1 MKIPTS
7 YLRMTAIAVLTAGLI
22 GCGGGG
28 GGGGP
33 AIPTA
38 SNAAITPPPTT
49 AVPITTGAQAT
60 NTTIAAAAF
69 QAVNG
74 AGLQTIGNIPSLAG
88 AVTTAPTA
96 TETTRLMIAEIVR
109 RHAEKIKDYMGSAP
123 VAGAQIVQ
131 TVPCSVGGTETFV
144 VDDMSGNFSQI
155 FVNCDEGGVIFHG
168 TISSTGVSSN
178 FMLGSTPSSPYNIS
192 IAATITID
200 LSITTVSPA
209 AVLVSQGSFSFSVA
223 LSGTMVD
230 NGAGGVMPDFPTHTQ
245 THITGPSLLASDG
258 VNREQ
263 LSNFALTVVDDDV
276 TVATTI
282 NSGSHFTYANSA
294 SAINGAVT
302 VTIATAIHYA
312 FEGAHPDAGVI
323 EITTTSPGMI
333 KVTFSSVA
341 PLIMVQ
347 VYSDTA
353 GTSLADTY
361 NTLTWDQFE
370 ALI

>member
-131 TVPCSVGGTETFV
+131 TVPCSVSGTETFV

-155 FVNCDEGGVIFHG
+155 LVNCDEGGVIFHG
-168 TISSTGVSSN
+168 TISSTGVSATVN
-178 FMLGSTPSSPYNIS
+178 LGSTVGSSYNIS
-192 IAATITID
+192 VTATITID
-200 LSITTVSPA
+200 LSITTASPA
-209 AVLVSQGSFSFSVA
+209 AVLVSQGSFTFSVTS
-223 LSGTMVD
+223 SGTMQD
-230 NGAGGVMPDFPTHTQ
+230 DGFGGLRPVGVTT
-245 THITGPSLLASDG
+245 IVIAGPSLLASDG

-312 FEGAHPDAGVI
+312 FEDAHPDAGVI

-341 PLIMVQ
+341 PLITVQ

-353 GTSLADTY
+353 GTTLADTY
-361 NTLTWDQFE
+361 TTLTWAQFE
-370 ALI
+370 API

>member
-1 MKIPTS
+1 
-7 YLRMTAIAVLTAGLI
+7 MTAIAVLAAGLV

-28 GGGGP
+28 GGGSD
-33 AIPTA
+33 IPTA
-38 SNAAITPPPTT
+38 SNAAITPPPTGPVT
-49 AVPITTGAQAT
+49 ITTGATAETT

-69 QAVNG
+69 QGVNG
-74 AGLQTIGNIPSLAG
+74 AGLQTIGNLPSLAG

-96 TETTRLMIAEIVR
+96 TETRRLMIAEIVR

-258 VNREQ
+258 VNSEQ
-263 LSNFALTVVDDDV
+263 LSNFDLTVVDDDTTGTTV
-276 TVATTI
+276 T
-282 NSGSHFTYANSA
+282 GQFTYANSA
-294 SAINGAVT
+294 SVINGAVT

-323 EITTTSPGMI
+323 KITTTSPGMI

-341 PLIMVQ
+341 PLITVQ

-353 GTSLADTY
+353 GTTLADTY
-361 NTLTWDQFE
+361 TTLTWAQFE
-370 ALI
+370 API

>member
-7 YLRMTAIAVLTAGLI
+7 HLRMTAIALMAAGLI

-28 GGGGP
+28 GGP
-33 AIPTA
+33 TIPTA

-49 AVPITTGAQAT
+49 AVAITTGAGAAT
-60 NTTIAAAAF
+60 TNQTIAAAAF
-69 QAVNG
+69 QGVNG
-74 AGLQTIGNIPSLAG
+74 AGLQTIGNLPSLVG
-88 AVTTAPTA
+88 AVTTTPTA
-96 TETTRLMIAEIVR
+96 TETRRLMIAEIVR

-123 VAGAQIVQ
+123 VTGAQTVQ
-131 TVPCSVGGTETFV
+131 TVPCLVSGTETAV
-144 VDDMSGNFSQI
+144 VDNMNGNFSQI

-178 FMLGSTPSSPYNIS
+178 FMLGSTAGSPYSIS
-192 IAATITID
+192 VAATITID
-200 LSITTVSPA
+200 LSFTTVSPA

-223 LSGTMVD
+223 LSGTMVSD
-230 NGAGGVMPDFPTHTQ
+230 GAGGIMPDFPTHTQ
-245 THITGPSLLASDG
+245 TRITGLSLLAFDG
-258 VNREQ
+258 VNSEQ
-263 LSNFALTVVDDDV
+263 LSNFDLTVVDDATGTTV
-276 TVATTI
+276 T
-282 NSGSHFTYANSA
+282 GQFTCANSA
-294 SAINGAVT
+294 SVINGAVT

-323 EITTTSPGMI
+323 KITTTSPGMI

-353 GTSLADTY
+353 GTSLVDTY
-361 NTLTWDQFE
+361 NTLTWTQFD